1 MAVGSIGGREY
12 YSDIK
17 QLVSGTTNCIGGG
30 KIKGLLTTTASITL
44 YFSGTGVP
52 LTLTP
57 TEGDILPFSPL
68 GVTFS
73 GGNVFGLM

>member
-17 QLVSGTTNCIGGG
+17 PLASGTTNCTAGG
-30 KIKGLLTTTASITL
+30 KVKGLYTTATSLTL
-44 YFSGTGVP
+44 YFSGGTVKV
-52 LTLTP
+52 TP
-57 TEGDILPFSPL
+57 VAGDILPFSPL

-73 GGNVFGLM
+73 GDTVFGLM

>member
-17 QLVSGTTNCIGGG
+17 PLTSGTTNCTAGG
-30 KIKGLLTTTASITL
+30 KVKGLYTTSTS
-44 YFSGTGVP
+44 
-52 LTLTP
+52 LTLHFAGGLVQVTP
-57 TEGDILPFSPL
+57 VAGDILPFSPL

-73 GGNVFGLM
+73 SDTVLGLM